1 MQAIS
6 IDLVIDEVP
15 LDEAEPVTP
24 ADRIPIDGIEVCD
37 YLVYPVENALADKA
51 CAIAERH
58 DDRPSSRVKDLV
70 DILVYATNCI
80 VDGEKL
86 MTRIKER
93 WARGV
98 SHFPNGSPS
107 PRDGKVATKSNSP
120 SFLGKPVQPNPTG
133 QLLRPQPLPANFLT
147 PSFQAKP
154 PG

>member
-51 CAIAERH
+51 CAIAERYN
-58 DDRPSSRVKDLV
+58 DRPSSRVKDLV

-86 MTRIKER
+86 MTRIQREVG
-93 WARGV
+93 ARGISLPKRFTIPEGWEGRYEKQFAKLLGQTGAAESYRSIAEATAV
-98 SHFPNGSPS
+98 A
-107 PRDGKVATKSNSP
+107 GKLVGGNLKMNI
-120 SFLGKPVQPNPTG
+120 
-133 QLLRPQPLPANFLT
+133 PA
-147 PSFQAKP
+147 
-154 PG
+154 